1 MALQSTVSFSI
12 KTVLAKRFQ
21 CNFSIRFTGPTGLPG
36 IDGRSGPPG
45 DSGQPGDAGQPGF
58 PGAPGAP
65 GLPGAPGMIG
75 LAGPKVSHKS
85 CNKNMPLTSA
95 LTVNQKSSFT
105 TRPAYRVFS
114 RVTTH
119 TNKKKER

>member
-1 MALQSTVSFSI
+1 M
-12 KTVLAKRFQ
+12 
-21 CNFSIRFTGPTGLPG
+21 PG

-45 DSGQPGDAGQPGF
+45 EAGQSGDAGQPGF

-85 CNKNMPLTSA
+85 CNKKIAATSPP
-95 LTVNQKSSFT
+95 TVNQKVHSQLVPHIECYFKLPQKKT
-105 TRPAYRVFS
+105 TD
-114 RVTTH
+114 
-119 TNKKKER
+119 N

>member
-1 MALQSTVSFSI
+1 M
-12 KTVLAKRFQ
+12 
-21 CNFSIRFTGPTGLPG
+21 PG

-95 LTVNQKSSFT
+95 LTVNQKKFIHNSS
-105 TRPAYRVFS
+105 RVSSVFS
-114 RVTTH
+114 CYHTH
-119 TNKKKER
+119 KQNKTKKKDN